1 MSEKE
6 ALIPVGQK
14 SVDFYGDEI
23 VAVLIEGDVQ
33 QEIYVPVR
41 PICDYLGINW
51 ASQYKRINRDPVLLE
66 VMKPCVVVT
75 TTQGLPDQRREM
87 QCLPLDYLNGW
98 IFSLNANRVKAQVR
112 DNLIRYQRECY
123 RVLADAFLPPVMGVQ
138 SVDSDDHA
146 LMQLHNMALVIA
158 STTKEMLEVRKL
170 SLDNQTRLDSAR
182 EYLRGINTRL
192 KTVEQRTQAG
202 KLTDEQARE
211 VQHRVNLI
219 AQEMT
224 LHNPGL
230 KHHGGVYETLRQET
244 SSTSY
249 KGIPMKGYKS
259 ALSFLDNWLEAM
271 QQATPQIESADEE

>member
-123 RVLADAFLPPVMGVQ
+123 RVLADAFVAPALSVQ
-138 SVDSDDHA
+138 SIDPNDQS

-158 STTKEMLEVRKL
+158 STTKEMLEVRQL
-170 SLDNQTRLDSAR
+170 SVSNETRLNAAS
-182 EYLRGINTRL
+182 EYIRGMNNRL
-192 KTVEQRTQAG
+192 NVVEQRTRAG
-202 KLTDEQARE
+202 ELTEEQAHE
-211 VQHRVNLI
+211 IQYRVNLI
-219 AQEMT
+219 AE
-224 LHNPGL
+224 GL
-230 KHHGGVYETLRQET
+230 TVHDPSIKHHPRVHSTLWHETG
-244 SSTSY
+244 STSY
-249 KGIPMKGYKS
+249 KRIPMKGYES
-259 ALSFLDNWLEAM
+259 ALSFLDNWLEAI
-271 QQATPQIESADEE
+271 QQATSQIESGEEE